1 MGMHAWGTEMRKLAK
16 QVREKAIRSGE
27 GLRVIWGKQR
37 DKERLQ
43 ANYVEV

>member
-1 MGMHAWGTEMRKLAK
+1 MRMHPWGTEMRKLVK
-16 QVREKAIRSGE
+16 QLREKAIRSGE

-37 DKERLQ
+37 DNERLQ